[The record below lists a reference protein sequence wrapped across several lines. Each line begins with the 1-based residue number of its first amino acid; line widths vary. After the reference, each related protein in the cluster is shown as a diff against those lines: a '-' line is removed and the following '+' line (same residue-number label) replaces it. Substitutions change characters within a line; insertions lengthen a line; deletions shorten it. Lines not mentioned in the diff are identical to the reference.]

1 MIITFQKII
10 VNVVLFCDI
19 KDSPNAGFSSPSG
32 YDPHLLDDPELTSGR
47 HRKVLNLASYL
58 VSTCDTHRNYLL
70 SRFFSKLNIHCNF
83 IVELLARASCARGRS
98 PIANVIYPSQK
109 IW

>member
-1 MIITFQKII
+1 M

-19 KDSPNAGFSSPSG
+19 KDSPDAGFSSPSG

-58 VSTCDTHRNYLL
+58 VSTCDTQRNYRYLL
-70 SRFFSKLNIHCNF
+70 KLPK
-83 IVELLARASCARGRS
+83 L
-98 PIANVIYPSQK
+98 K
-109 IW
+109 

>member
-1 MIITFQKII
+1 M

-19 KDSPNAGFSSPSG
+19 KDSPDAGFSSPSG

-58 VSTCDTHRNYLL
+58 VSTCDTQRNYLL
-70 SRFFSKLNIHCNF
+70 KLPK
-83 IVELLARASCARGRS
+83 L
-98 PIANVIYPSQK
+98 K
-109 IW
+109 

>member
-1 MIITFQKII
+1 MRRLLLYDHHIIIYIIVIFIFVMIITLQKIT

-19 KDSPNAGFSSPSG
+19 KDSSPDTGISSSPSG

-58 VSTCDTHRNYLL
+58 VSTCDTQRNYLL
-70 SRFFSKLNIHCNF
+70 KLPK
-83 IVELLARASCARGRS
+83 LT
-98 PIANVIYPSQK
+98 
-109 IW
+109 